1 MNKALW
7 IIAITQVV
15 RALQNFAQLKML
27 ASDRERARE
36 LQDKAYEK
44 YAEAID
50 KPEEVRITW
59 QDKTQ
64 TDCPWK

>member
-44 YAEAID
+44 YVEAMD

-59 QDKTQ
+59 QDKTNP
-64 TDCPWK
+64 DCSWK